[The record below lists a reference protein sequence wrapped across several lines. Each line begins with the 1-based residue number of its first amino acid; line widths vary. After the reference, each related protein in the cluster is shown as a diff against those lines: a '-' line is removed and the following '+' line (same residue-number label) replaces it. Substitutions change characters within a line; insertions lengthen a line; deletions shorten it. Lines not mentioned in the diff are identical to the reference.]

1 MLIKVLSRTNLS
13 IIIFS
18 CVIVFLG
25 FNVNFHPNLILGERP
40 AVCDSGDKAV
50 NSTESKICGIPTT
63 NQNGTH
69 AITIHKHSN
78 SN

>member
-1 MLIKVLSRTNLS
+1 MLNRINLTI

-18 CVIVFLG
+18 FAIIILVI
-25 FNVNFHPNLILGERP
+25 NVYFHPNSILGEKP

-63 NQNGTH
+63 NEIGTNAIITKNGK
-69 AITIHKHSN
+69 ITIKN
-78 SN
+78 V